1 MTKQQLIFADRLESA
16 GVSGGVVRLNFSV
29 EVPGVAP
36 TSPDEVKYE
45 HSTQVVMPL
54 AGFGLSFQVLENL
67 VRQVKEG
74 NRPKEAEGAEQK
86 TKQEAEVIEP
96 PEAKHKMQNT

>member
-1 MTKQQLIFADRLESA
+1 MKQLIFADRLESA

-29 EVPGVAP
+29 EVPGVAR
-36 TSPDEVKYE
+36 TSADEVQYE

-54 AGFGLSFQVLENL
+54 AGFDLSFKVLQNL

-74 NRPKEAEGAEQK
+74 NKPKEAEGA
-86 TKQEAEVIEP
+86 AEDANVVP
-96 PEAKHKMQNT
+96 APAGKH

>member
-29 EVPGVAP
+29 EVPGVAR
-36 TSPDEVKYE
+36 TNADEVQFE

-74 NRPKEAEGAEQK
+74 NKPKEAEGPVQD
-86 TKQEAEVIEP
+86 TKAVEP
-96 PEAKHKMQNT
+96 AAAKH

>member
-36 TSPDEVKYE
+36 TNPEDVKYE

-74 NRPKEAEGAEQK
+74 NKPKDAEVAAQK
-86 TKQEAEVIEP
+86 TKQEAQTIESP
-96 PEAKHKMQNT
+96 AAKH